1 MKILLGNGYF
11 VEIDNLNHTLKQNKC
26 GKDKQGNEKEYEKT
40 HGYFSN
46 LESAIERYLF
56 LNQIDFMT
64 DCSIKMNQYLELVRV
79 ANENAVKA
87 VKAIVEVQK

>member
-11 VEIDNLNHTLKQNKC
+11 VEIDSMNHTLKQKYM
-26 GKDKQGNEKEYEKT
+26 GTDKQGVEKEYEKV

-46 LESAIERYLF
+46 LESAIERYLL
-56 LNQIDFMT
+56 LNQSDLNNDSSVEMRE
-64 DCSIKMNQYLELVRV
+64 YLELVRV

-87 VKAIVEVQK
+87 CEAIVER